1 MKTIVLTL
9 AALAFMSS
17 VASAQQIHC
26 RQFGS
31 GQICQCYGKCS

>member
-17 VASAQQIHC
+17 VATAQQVHC
-26 RQFGS
+26 RTFGN
-31 GQICQCYGKCS
+31 QTICQCYGKC